1 MNQSKYIYL
10 LAGPSGSGKSSVARK
25 ITEWY
30 GFKEV
35 WSYTERPPRYAGEP
49 GHIFVTPEEFDAAGP
64 MCAFTLYNGYRYGVP
79 QSEIDSS
86 LLYVIDP
93 AGIEYMKNHYAG
105 SKGIAVIGIWV
116 PEEVRRERMIS
127 RGDAPAMVPEHIMSA
142 KDCAYIFDVCA
153 AGRVEDA
160 REMLGRFVT
169 AHVAK

>member
-64 MCAFTLYNGYRYGVP
+64 MCAFTFYNGYRYGVP

-105 SKGIAVIGIWV
+105 SKGIAVIGIWA

-127 RGDAPAMVPEHIMSA
+127 RGDAPAMVTRWTICCPLPTSSIPSIPSNGAIRTM
-142 KDCAYIFDVCA
+142 
-153 AGRVEDA
+153 
-160 REMLGRFVT
+160 
-169 AHVAK
+169 

>member
-64 MCAFTLYNGYRYGVP
+64 MCAFTLYNGYRYGCH
-79 QSEIDSS
+79 SRRLTAAFCTS
-86 LLYVIDP
+86 LTPL
-93 AGIEYMKNHYAG
+93 ASN
-105 SKGIAVIGIWV
+105 
-116 PEEVRRERMIS
+116 
-127 RGDAPAMVPEHIMSA
+127 
-142 KDCAYIFDVCA
+142 
-153 AGRVEDA
+153 
-160 REMLGRFVT
+160 T
-169 AHVAK
+169 

>member
-49 GHIFVTPEEFDAAGP
+49 GHI
-64 MCAFTLYNGYRYGVP
+64 YGVP

-116 PEEVRRERMIS
+116 PEGVRRERMIS
-127 RGDAPAMVPEHIMSA
+127 RGDAPAMADERLRIDAEEFKTLHLMSDVWLRNMDLDVTA
-142 KDCAYIFDVCA
+142 EMVSAYIF
-153 AGRVEDA
+153 
-160 REMLGRFVT
+160 
-169 AHVAK
+169 AKEKQA